1 MTMAE
6 IKRTDAIAGAIV
18 HEYDGIEEADNA
30 LPVWWVVVFI
40 STMVFAAMYWLMVQE
55 FHLEPTPAEALA
67 IVQAE
72 RAQRT
77 GQISDDAL
85 VSASQS
91 AALTATGKTT
101 FTTNCVACHGA
112 KAEGNIG
119 PNLTDPNWLHGGA
132 PAQIF
137 STIRDGVPAKGMP
150 SWGAILGQDSV
161 KAVAAYVL
169 TLRGTNV
176 PGKPPQGDVYAGN

>member
-1 MTMAE
+1 MAE
-6 IKRTDAIAGAIV
+6 VKKRDAIAGDIV

-30 LPVWWVVVFI
+30 LPTWWVIVFI
-40 STMVFAAMYWLMVQE
+40 GSMVFAAIYWLMVQE
-55 FHLEPTPAEALA
+55 FHLVPTPHEALA
-67 IVQAE
+67 VVQAE
-72 RAQRT
+72 RSART
-77 GQISDDAL
+77 GQVSEQEL
-85 VSASQS
+85 LSASQS
-91 AALTATGKTT
+91 SSAVAAGKLA

-137 STIRDGVPAKGMP
+137 SSIRDGVPAKGMP
-150 SWGAILGQDSV
+150 SWGAILGQDAV
-161 KAVAAYVL
+161 KALAAYVL

-176 PGKPPQGDVYAGN
+176 VGKAPQGDVYSGT

>member
-1 MTMAE
+1 MTE
-6 IKRTDAIAGAIV
+6 PKRRDAIAGDII

-30 LPVWWVVVFI
+30 LPTWWVMVFI
-40 STMVFAAMYWLMVQE
+40 GSTVFAAIYWLMVQE
-55 FHLEPTPAEALA
+55 FHLVPTPHEELA

-72 RAQRT
+72 RSART
-77 GQISDDAL
+77 GQVSDEEL
-85 VSASQS
+85 LSASQS
-91 AALTATGKTT
+91 SSAIAAGKQA

-137 STIRDGVPAKGMP
+137 SSIRDGVPTKGMP
-150 SWGAILGQDSV
+150 SWGAILGQDAV
-161 KAVAAYVL
+161 KALAAYVL

-176 PGKPPQGDVYAGN
+176 PGKAPQGDIYSGS